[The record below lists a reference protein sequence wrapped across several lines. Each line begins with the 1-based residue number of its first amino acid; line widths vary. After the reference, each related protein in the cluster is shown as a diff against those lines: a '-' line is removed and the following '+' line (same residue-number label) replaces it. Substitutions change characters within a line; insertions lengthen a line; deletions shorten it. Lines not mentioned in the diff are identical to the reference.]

1 MNEDYEGSR
10 TELMKMLAEHD
21 GPPAYVLRAQRVE
34 EAWTNLVRRC
44 KKEKEGLLNM
54 SKTRLGQV
62 GALVDYRWDAIACMV
77 SNKDYDSYL
86 KALHDEWQ
94 PKLRVPLEATDSLPQ
109 IRSSMKE
116 LKTAF
121 ARFNRRWKKFTDDVK
136 LDNVNH
142 ERSEYNNY
150 YLVEKSAAFGS
161 DKIAEMGFE
170 PLQPCT
176 HEELLAE
183 VPALIE
189 PELI

>member
-161 DKIAEMGFE
+161 DKIAE